1 MGFAGIMISFIVEMM
16 SHCTVA
22 TYVKI
27 GFNVGPCSHVISSL
41 IMVSAG
47 HQGIADSG
55 TNMMKM
61 AFSGCRQCA
70 MRA

>member
-1 MGFAGIMISFIVEMM
+1 MM

-27 GFNVGPCSHVISSL
+27 GFNVVPCLRVISLL

-55 TNMMKM
+55 WHSFHEVTVFM
-61 AFSGCRQCA
+61 
-70 MRA
+70 

>member
-1 MGFAGIMISFIVEMM
+1 VCFSFIVEMM
-16 SHCTVA
+16 SQCTVA

-27 GFNVGPCSHVISSL
+27 GFNAGPCSHVISSL

-55 TNMMKM
+55 WRNFHEVAVCM
-61 AFSGCRQCA
+61 
-70 MRA
+70 